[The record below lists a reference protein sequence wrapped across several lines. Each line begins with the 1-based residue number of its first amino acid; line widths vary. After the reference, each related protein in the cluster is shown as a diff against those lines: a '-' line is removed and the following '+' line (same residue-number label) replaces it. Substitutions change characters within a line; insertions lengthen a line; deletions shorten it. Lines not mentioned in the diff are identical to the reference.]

1 MTELRLDSIT
11 KTFGQTVA
19 LDDFSLE
26 IASGELVSLLGP
38 SGCGKTTALRIIAGF
53 EHQNGGAVL
62 VGGLDISPIPAH
74 RRNMGMVFQS
84 YSLFPNM
91 NVRQNIEF
99 GLRTRRV
106 SAAERTKRVNEAIEL
121 VQLEQQASRFSHQL
135 SGGQQQ
141 RVALARALAIRPDV
155 LLLDEP
161 LSALDAK
168 VRAVLREEIR
178 RIQRESGITTV
189 FVTHDQDEALSI
201 SDRVAVMSEGRL
213 EQMGSP
219 EAVYSSPTTGFVAKF
234 VGTINEI
241 PAVFDNGRIRIGSES
256 FVAPHL
262 ESARSTVK
270 VLIRPEFVELSDVG
284 VGAIVVQNLFMGS
297 HRYID
302 ARLEDGSTIVR
313 VQRPT
318 EKSNHEVGSKVNL
331 RFDASRMLI
340 DQ

>member
-1 MTELRLDSIT
+1 MTALCLDSIT
-11 KTFGQTVA
+11 KTFGRTIA
-19 LDDFSLE
+19 LDGFSLE
-26 IASGELVSLLGP
+26 ISSGELVSLLGP

-53 EHQNGGAVL
+53 EHQDEGAVL
-62 VGGLDISPIPAH
+62 VGGQDISPIPAH

-106 SAAERTKRVNEAIEL
+106 GAAERTRRVNEAIEL

-241 PAVFDNGRIRIGSES
+241 PAVVDNGRIRIGSET
-256 FVAPHL
+256 FIAPHL
-262 ESARSTVK
+262 ESDRPAVK
-270 VLIRPEFVELSDVG
+270 VLIRPEFVELADVG
-284 VGAIVVQNLFMGS
+284 VGAVVVQNLFMGS
-297 HRYID
+297 HRFID

-313 VQRPT
+313 IHRPT
-318 EKSNHEVGSKVNL
+318 EQANHEVGSKVNL